1 MQSDSCVINR
11 ESLSVMEK
19 ELKAKLF
26 GTAATG
32 FQPTGM
38 SMPKT
43 YVERMEEDK
52 VRKLHAAEIQPSDYM
67 YRPPAESTT
76 PMQMQTAQIKKMT
89 KN

>member
-1 MQSDSCVINR
+1 MNSDSCVINR
-11 ESLSVMEK
+11 ESLSIREK

-32 FQPTGM
+32 FVPTGM

-43 YVERMEEDK
+43 YVEEMEAKK
-52 VRKLHAAEIQPSDYM
+52 VKQIHAAEIMPSDYM
-67 YRPPAESTT
+67 YRPQAESTT
-76 PMQMQTAQIKKMT
+76 PMAMQQAQIKKMT